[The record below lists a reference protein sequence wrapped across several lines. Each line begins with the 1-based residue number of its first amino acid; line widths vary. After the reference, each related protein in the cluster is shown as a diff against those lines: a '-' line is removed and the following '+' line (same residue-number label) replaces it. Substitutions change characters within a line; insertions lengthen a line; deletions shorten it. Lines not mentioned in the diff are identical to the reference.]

1 MRPVAVSMP
10 GSVPQS
16 MPESKHS
23 VHSAFREKLVE
34 HILVGE
40 LLKQSWQGGDC
51 SIEVSRPEVDRAG
64 YDLIAEC
71 NGHVRHIQ
79 LKSSHRGSKTS
90 RQSVSLTLAKK
101 PSGCVVWV
109 YFDPDSL
116 ELGPFLYFGGEPGK
130 KLPKLDAFKTAKH
143 TKGNAQ
149 GVKAEKPNHRV
160 VNKGQFTCIESI
172 EGLWDE
178 LFGDA

>member
-1 MRPVAVSMP
+1 
-10 GSVPQS
+10 

-34 HILVGE
+34 HLLVGE
-40 LLKQSWQGGDC
+40 LLKRSWLRGDC
-51 SIEVSRPEVDRAG
+51 SIEVSKPEVDRAG

-79 LKSSHRGSKTS
+79 LKSSHRGARTATQK
-90 RQSVSLTLAKK
+90 VSLSLADK

-116 ELGPFLYFGGEPGK
+116 ELGPFLCFGAEPGE
-130 KLPKLDAFKTAKH
+130 KLPDLDAFKIAKH
-143 TKGNAQ
+143 TKGNAK
-149 GVKAEKPNHRV
+149 GFKAERRGHRV